1 MATWQDD
8 TSMYG
13 SKQDV
18 WDAIIAEQPML
29 EQSAVFQ
36 EGFDKW
42 DMGGGIGQ
50 FIHNNFFAPPLDL
63 ANRAFTGDTL
73 GGSATPW
80 GTIRLQPDEPSEGE
94 DWASLMGHEI
104 GHLGWKYKNRGRGL
118 WNDLIGS
125 EFPGLGGGEEWL
137 NRMHDYMY
145 QPSGYSGK
153 GGKNRLQEKG
163 YIERIPGGPG
173 YAGGTQYSPSGSEFI
188 RKSGIIPEHQKVLG
202 YYESPNQ
209 TTRYESQGPY
219 NRHTDPVVPRT
230 TTFSDQTFD
239 RPPSMYQ
246 QMPPQR
252 GVGPSRAQQ
261 RLNTGGLASLWQT

>member
-1 MATWQDD
+1 
-8 TSMYG
+8 
-13 SKQDV
+13 
-18 WDAIIAEQPML
+18 ML

-50 FIHNNFFAPPLDL
+50 FMHNKLFAPPLDL
-63 ANRAFTGDTL
+63 VNRAFTGDTL

-104 GHLGWKYKNRGRGL
+104 SHLGWKYKNKARGL

-173 YAGGTQYSPSGSEFI
+173 YAGGTQYSPSGNEFI
-188 RKSGIIPEHQKVLG
+188 RKSGVIPEHQKVLG
-202 YYESPNQ
+202 YYEAPNK
-209 TTRYESQGPY
+209 SQL
-219 NRHTDPVVPRT
+219 
-230 TTFSDQTFD
+230 DQQRQSTINWLD
-239 RPPSMYQ
+239 SRIGGS
-246 QMPPQR
+246 PQR
-252 GVGPSRAQQ
+252 SGNRPTMADVAGPVSARRPNPHQ
-261 RLNTGGLASLWQT
+261 

>member
-29 EQSAVFQ
+29 EQSPVFRG
-36 EGFDKW
+36 GFDKW

-50 FIHNNFFAPPLDL
+50 FMHNKLFAPPLDL
-63 ANRAFTGDTL
+63 ATKAFMGDTL

-145 QPSGYSGK
+145 QPSGYTGK

-188 RKSGIIPEHQKVLG
+188 RKSGIIPEHQKALG
-202 YYESPNQ
+202 YYESSPTVNQ
-209 TTRYESQGPY
+209 PSERYISPTRPAMRDVAGGPVTTSTPRRSQ
-219 NRHTDPVVPRT
+219 
-230 TTFSDQTFD
+230 
-239 RPPSMYQ
+239 
-246 QMPPQR
+246 
-252 GVGPSRAQQ
+252 VGPPGYNY
-261 RLNTGGLASLWQT
+261 NTGGLASLWQT